1 MSRQIHTKHSQLRM
15 SQRAISEADVQ
26 ALLSWGDLRHEK
38 GAEIYVGTKATA
50 EILVGEGRSRQ
61 EADRIKGKYLVLKDQ
76 TILTVA
82 HRHH

>member
-1 MSRQIHTKHSQLRM
+1 MSRAIHTKHSQLRM